1 MLMSNNQ
8 DPCAQ
13 PALLH
18 PDQAIEQLLAQ
29 VEATQDTE
37 LVSLTQAIDRV
48 LGEDLASSIDLPPFD
63 NSAMDGYAFRFA
75 DLTASQDKTTLTLVG
90 SSFAGHPFSGQVPP
104 NSCIRIMTG
113 APVPVGFDSVQMQE
127 KAQADQNQITIE
139 HPHRLGANVRCRGEE
154 LLAGTKVLHRGVII
168 RAAEMGVLATIGIS
182 HVRVTRKL
190 KVAFFSTG
198 DELRPVGSELALGQI
213 YDSNRY
219 SIQGL
224 LSKSH
229 VEWIDLGV
237 IADNKEAIRGAFRE
251 AASQADM
258 VLTSGGVS
266 VGEADFIKQILSEE
280 GHITFWKLAIK
291 PGKPFAFGKVGNA
304 VFCGLPGNPVSS
316 MVTFYK
322 LVLPILHKMQGLKPV
337 TPLFCQARLLTDIRK
352 HPGRVE
358 YQRAILSRNELG
370 ELEVAITGG
379 QGSGMLT
386 SMSLANCFVI
396 LEQDQGDTAQ
406 GTQVTIE
413 PFNHVLC

>member
-1 MLMSNNQ
+1 MSSNQ

-13 PALLH
+13 PTLLH

-37 LVSLTQAIDRV
+37 LVTLTQAIDRV
-48 LGEDLASSIDLPPFD
+48 LAEDLASSIDLPPFD
-63 NSAMDGYAFRFA
+63 NSAMDGYAFRFT
-75 DLTASQDKTTLTLVG
+75 DLAASQDKTTLTLVG
-90 SSFAGHPFSGQVPP
+90 SSFAGHPFDGQVSP

-113 APVPVGFDSVQMQE
+113 APVPVGFDTVQMQE
-127 KAQADQNQITIE
+127 KVQADDNQITIE
-139 HPHRLGANVRCRGEE
+139 HPHRLGTNVRRRGEE
-154 LLAGTKVLHRGVII
+154 LLAGTKVLHKGITI

-182 HVRVTRKL
+182 QVRVARKL

-198 DELRPVGSELALGQI
+198 DELRPVGSELAPGQI

-237 IADNKEAIRGAFRE
+237 IADNKEAIRGAFKE
-251 AASQADM
+251 AASKADM

-266 VGEADFIKQILSEE
+266 VGEADFTKQILSEE
-280 GHITFWKLAIK
+280 GQITFWKLAIK
-291 PGKPFAFGKVGNA
+291 PGKPFAFGKIDNA
-304 VFCGLPGNPVSS
+304 IFCGLPGNPVSS

-337 TPLFCQARLLTDIRK
+337 KPLFCQAKLLTDIRK

-358 YQRAILSRNELG
+358 YQRGILSRNEAG

-396 LEQDQGDTAQ
+396 LDQFQGDTPT
-406 GTQVTIE
+406 GTQVTVE
-413 PFNHVLC
+413 PFNNVLC

>member
-1 MLMSNNQ
+1 MSSNQ

-13 PALLH
+13 PTLLH

-37 LVSLTQAIDRV
+37 MVTLTQAIDRV
-48 LGEDLASSIDLPPFD
+48 LAEDLSSSIDLPPFD
-63 NSAMDGYAFRFA
+63 NSSMDGYAFRFA
-75 DLTASQDKTTLTLVG
+75 DLTASQDKTTFTLLG
-90 SSFAGHPFSGQVPP
+90 SSFAGHPFSGKVLP

-113 APVPVGFDSVQMQE
+113 APIPPGFDTVQMQE
-127 KAQADQNQITIE
+127 KTQANQNQISIE

-182 HVRVTRKL
+182 QVRVTRKL

-198 DELRPVGSELALGQI
+198 DELRPVGSELAPGQI

-224 LSKSH
+224 LSKSN

-237 IADNKEAIRGAFRE
+237 IADNKEAIRGAFKE

-266 VGEADFIKQILSEE
+266 VGDADFTKQILSEE
-280 GHITFWKLAIK
+280 GKITFWKLAIK
-291 PGKPFAFGKVGNA
+291 PGKPFAFGKIDNA
-304 VFCGLPGNPVSS
+304 IFCGLPGNPVSS

-322 LVLPILHKMQGLKPV
+322 LVLPILKKMQGLKPV
-337 TPLFCQARLLTDIRK
+337 TPLFCQAKLLTDIRK

-358 YQRAILSRNELG
+358 YQRGILSRNEAG

-396 LEQDQGDTAQ
+396 LDQFQGDTSK
-406 GTQVTIE
+406 GVQVTVE
-413 PFNHVLC
+413 PFNNVLC

>member
-1 MLMSNNQ
+1 MSSSQ

-37 LVSLTQAIDRV
+37 LVTLTQAIDRV
-48 LGEDLASSIDLPPFD
+48 LAEDLASSIDLPPFD
-63 NSAMDGYAFRFA
+63 NSAMDGYAFRFT
-75 DLTASQDKTTLTLVG
+75 DLAASQDKTTLTLVG
-90 SSFAGHPFSGQVPP
+90 SSFAGHPFDGQVSP

-113 APVPVGFDSVQMQE
+113 APVPVGFDTVQMQE
-127 KAQADQNQITIE
+127 KVQADDNQITIE
-139 HPHRLGANVRCRGEE
+139 HPHRLGANVRLCGEE
-154 LLAGTKVLHRGVII
+154 LLAGTKVLHKGITI
-168 RAAEMGVLATIGIS
+168 RAAEMGVLATIGINQ
-182 HVRVTRKL
+182 VRVTRKL

-198 DELRPVGSELALGQI
+198 DELRPVGSELAPGQI

-237 IADNKEAIRGAFRE
+237 IADNKEAIRGAFKE
-251 AASQADM
+251 AASKADM

-266 VGEADFIKQILSEE
+266 VGEADFTKQILSEE
-280 GHITFWKLAIK
+280 GQITFWKLAIK
-291 PGKPFAFGKVGNA
+291 PGKPFAFGKIDNA
-304 VFCGLPGNPVSS
+304 IFCGLPGNPVSS

-322 LVLPILHKMQGLKPV
+322 LVLPILNKMQGLKPIK
-337 TPLFCQARLLTDIRK
+337 PLFCQAKLLTDIRK

-358 YQRAILSRNELG
+358 YQRGILSRNEAG

-396 LEQDQGDTAQ
+396 LDQFQGDTPT
-406 GTQVTIE
+406 GTQVTVE
-413 PFNHVLC
+413 PFNNVLC

>member
-1 MLMSNNQ
+1 MSSNQ

-13 PALLH
+13 PTLLH

-37 LVSLTQAIDRV
+37 LVTLTQAIDRV
-48 LGEDLASSIDLPPFD
+48 LAEDLASSIDLPPFD
-63 NSAMDGYAFRFA
+63 NSAMDGYAFRFT
-75 DLTASQDKTTLTLVG
+75 DLAASQDKTTLTLVG
-90 SSFAGHPFSGQVPP
+90 SSFAGHPFDGQVSP

-113 APVPVGFDSVQMQE
+113 APVPVGFDTVQMQE
-127 KAQADQNQITIE
+127 KVQADDNQITIE
-139 HPHRLGANVRCRGEE
+139 HPHRLGANVRRRGEE
-154 LLAGTKVLHRGVII
+154 LLAGTKVLHKGITI

-182 HVRVTRKL
+182 QVRVTRKL

-198 DELRPVGSELALGQI
+198 DELRPVGSELAPGQI

-229 VEWIDLGV
+229 VDWVDLGV
-237 IADNKEAIRGAFRE
+237 IADNKEAIRGAFKE
-251 AASQADM
+251 AASKADM

-266 VGEADFIKQILSEE
+266 VGEADFTKQILSEE
-280 GHITFWKLAIK
+280 GQITFWKLAIK
-291 PGKPFAFGKVGNA
+291 PGKPFAFGKIDNA
-304 VFCGLPGNPVSS
+304 IFCGLPGNPVSS

-322 LVLPILHKMQGLKPV
+322 LVLPIINKMQGLKLIK
-337 TPLFCQARLLTDIRK
+337 PLFCQAKLLTDIRK

-358 YQRAILSRNELG
+358 YQRGILSRNEAG

-396 LEQDQGDTAQ
+396 LDQFQGDTPT
-406 GTQVTIE
+406 GTQVTVE
-413 PFNHVLC
+413 PFNNVLC

>member
-1 MLMSNNQ
+1 MSSNQ

-13 PALLH
+13 PTLLH

-37 LVSLTQAIDRV
+37 LVTLTQAIDRV
-48 LGEDLASSIDLPPFD
+48 LAEDLASSIDLPPFD
-63 NSAMDGYAFRFA
+63 NSAMDGYAFRFT
-75 DLTASQDKTTLTLVG
+75 DLAASQDKTTLTLVG
-90 SSFAGHPFSGQVPP
+90 SSFAGHPFDGQVSP

-113 APVPVGFDSVQMQE
+113 APVPVGFDTVQMQE
-127 KAQADQNQITIE
+127 KVQADDNQITIE
-139 HPHRLGANVRCRGEE
+139 HPHRLGANVRRRGEE
-154 LLAGTKVLHRGVII
+154 LLAGTKVLHKGITI

-182 HVRVTRKL
+182 QVRVTRKL

-198 DELRPVGSELALGQI
+198 DELRPVGSELAPGQI

-237 IADNKEAIRGAFRE
+237 IADNKEAIRGAFKE
-251 AASQADM
+251 AASKADM

-266 VGEADFIKQILSEE
+266 VGEADFTKQILSEE
-280 GHITFWKLAIK
+280 GQITFWKLAIK
-291 PGKPFAFGKVGNA
+291 PGKPFAFGKIDDA
-304 VFCGLPGNPVSS
+304 IFCGLPGNPVSS

-337 TPLFCQARLLTDIRK
+337 KPLFCQAKLLTDIRK
-352 HPGRVE
+352 YPGRVE
-358 YQRAILSRNELG
+358 YQRGILSRNELG

-396 LEQDQGDTAQ
+396 LDQFQGDTPTGA
-406 GTQVTIE
+406 QVTVE
-413 PFNHVLC
+413 PFNNVLC

>member
-1 MLMSNNQ
+1 MSSNQ

-13 PALLH
+13 PTLLH

-37 LVSLTQAIDRV
+37 LVTLTQAIDRV
-48 LGEDLASSIDLPPFD
+48 LAEDLASSIDLPPFD
-63 NSAMDGYAFRFA
+63 NSAMDGYAFRFT
-75 DLTASQDKTTLTLVG
+75 DLAASQDKTTLTLVG
-90 SSFAGHPFSGQVPP
+90 SSFAGHPFDGQVSP

-113 APVPVGFDSVQMQE
+113 APVPVGFDTVQMQE
-127 KAQADQNQITIE
+127 KVQADDNQITIE
-139 HPHRLGANVRCRGEE
+139 HPHRLGANVRRRGEE
-154 LLAGTKVLHRGVII
+154 LLAGTKVLHKGITI

-182 HVRVTRKL
+182 QVRVTRKL

-198 DELRPVGSELALGQI
+198 DELRPVGSELAPGQI

-229 VEWIDLGV
+229 VDWVDLGV
-237 IADNKEAIRGAFRE
+237 IADNKEAIRGAFKE
-251 AASQADM
+251 AASKADM

-266 VGEADFIKQILSEE
+266 VGEADFTKQILSEE
-280 GHITFWKLAIK
+280 GQITFWKLAIK
-291 PGKPFAFGKVGNA
+291 PGKPFAFGKIDNA
-304 VFCGLPGNPVSS
+304 IFCGLPGNPVSS

-337 TPLFCQARLLTDIRK
+337 KPLFCQAKLLTDIRK
-352 HPGRVE
+352 YPGRVE
-358 YQRAILSRNELG
+358 YQRGILSRNKLG

-396 LEQDQGDTAQ
+396 LDQFQGDTPTGA
-406 GTQVTIE
+406 QVTVE
-413 PFNHVLC
+413 PFNNVLC

>member
-1 MLMSNNQ
+1 MSNTQ
-8 DPCAQ
+8 DHCAQ

-29 VEATQDTE
+29 VEATQDTDI
-37 LVSLTQAIDRV
+37 VALTQAIDRV
-48 LGEDLASSIDLPPFD
+48 LAEDLASSIDLPPFD
-63 NSAMDGYAFRFA
+63 NSSMDGYAFRFA
-75 DLTASQDKTTLTLVG
+75 DLATSQDKTTFTLVG
-90 SSFAGHPFSGQVPP
+90 SSFAGHTFNGQAVP

-113 APVPVGFDSVQMQE
+113 APLPSGFDTVQMQE
-127 KAQADQNQITIE
+127 KAQVIDENHISIE
-139 HPHRLGANVRCRGEE
+139 HPHRLGANVRKRGEE
-154 LLAGTKVLHRGVII
+154 LLAGTKVLHRGIII

-182 HVRVTRKL
+182 QVKVTRKL

-237 IADNKEAIRGAFRE
+237 IADDKEAIRGAFRE
-251 AASQADM
+251 AADQADM

-266 VGEADFIKQILSEE
+266 VGDADYTKQILSEE
-280 GHITFWKLAIK
+280 GQITFWKLAIK
-291 PGKPFAFGKVGNA
+291 PGKPFAFGKIGNA
-304 VFCGLPGNPVSS
+304 IFCGLPGNPVSS

-322 LVLPILHKMQGLKPV
+322 LVLPILNKMQGLKPV
-337 TPLFCQARLLTDIRK
+337 TPLSCQARLLSDIHK
-352 HPGRVE
+352 YPGRVE
-358 YQRAILSRNELG
+358 YQRGILSRNEAG
-370 ELEVAITGG
+370 ELEVAITGS

-396 LEQDQGDTAQ
+396 LDQAQ
-406 GTQVTIE
+406 GNTPKGTQVTVE
-413 PFNHVLC
+413 PFNNVLC

>member
-1 MLMSNNQ
+1 MSSNQ

-13 PALLH
+13 PTLLH

-37 LVSLTQAIDRV
+37 LVTLTQAIDRV
-48 LGEDLASSIDLPPFD
+48 LAEDLASSIDLPPFD
-63 NSAMDGYAFRFA
+63 NSAMDGYAFRFT
-75 DLTASQDKTTLTLVG
+75 DLAASQDKTTLTLVG
-90 SSFAGHPFSGQVPP
+90 SSFAGHPFDGQVSP

-113 APVPVGFDSVQMQE
+113 APVPVGFDTVQMQE
-127 KAQADQNQITIE
+127 KVQADDNQITIE
-139 HPHRLGANVRCRGEE
+139 HPHRLGANVRRRGEE
-154 LLAGTKVLHRGVII
+154 LLAGTKVLHKGITI

-182 HVRVTRKL
+182 QVRVTRKL

-198 DELRPVGSELALGQI
+198 DELRPVGSELAPGQI

-237 IADNKEAIRGAFRE
+237 IADNKEAIRGAFKE
-251 AASQADM
+251 AASKADM

-266 VGEADFIKQILSEE
+266 VGEADFTKQILSEE
-280 GHITFWKLAIK
+280 GQITFWKLAIK
-291 PGKPFAFGKVGNA
+291 PGKPFAFGKIDDA
-304 VFCGLPGNPVSS
+304 IFCGLPGNPVSS

-337 TPLFCQARLLTDIRK
+337 KPLFCQAKLLTDIRK
-352 HPGRVE
+352 YPGRVE
-358 YQRAILSRNELG
+358 YQRGILSRNKLG

-396 LEQDQGDTAQ
+396 LDQFQGDTPTGA
-406 GTQVTIE
+406 QVTVE
-413 PFNHVLC
+413 PFNNVLC

>member
-1 MLMSNNQ
+1 MSNNQ

-37 LVSLTQAIDRV
+37 MVTLTQAIDRV
-48 LGEDLASSIDLPPFD
+48 LAEDLASSIDLPPFD

-75 DLTASQDKTTLTLVG
+75 DLAASQEQTTLTLIG
-90 SSFAGHPFSGQVPP
+90 SSFAGHPFDGKVTP

-127 KAQADQNQITIE
+127 KAQADLDQITIE

-154 LLAGTKVLHRGVII
+154 LLAGTKVLHRGIII

-182 HVRVTRKL
+182 QVRVTRKL

-198 DELRPVGSELALGQI
+198 DELRPVGSELAPGQI

-224 LSKSH
+224 LSKSN

-237 IADNKEAIRGAFRE
+237 ITDNKEAIRGAFKE
-251 AASQADM
+251 AASKADM

-266 VGEADFIKQILSEE
+266 VGDADFIKQILSEE
-280 GHITFWKLAIK
+280 GQITFWKLAIK
-291 PGKPFAFGKVGNA
+291 PGKPFAFGKIDNA
-304 VFCGLPGNPVSS
+304 IFCGLPGNPVSS

-322 LVLPILHKMQGLKPV
+322 LVLPILKKMQGLNPV
-337 TPLFCQARLLTDIRK
+337 TPLFCQAKLLTDIRK
-352 HPGRVE
+352 HLGRVE
-358 YQRAILSRNELG
+358 YQRGILSRNKAG

-396 LEQDQGDTAQ
+396 LDQFQSDTPKGA
-406 GTQVTIE
+406 QVTVE
-413 PFNHVLC
+413 PFNNVLC

>member
-1 MLMSNNQ
+1 MSSNQ

-13 PALLH
+13 PTLLH

-37 LVSLTQAIDRV
+37 LVTLTQAIDRV
-48 LGEDLASSIDLPPFD
+48 LAEDLASSIDLPPFD
-63 NSAMDGYAFRFA
+63 NSAMDGYAFRFT
-75 DLTASQDKTTLTLVG
+75 DLAASQDKTTLTLVG
-90 SSFAGHPFSGQVPP
+90 SSFAGHPFDGQVSP

-113 APVPVGFDSVQMQE
+113 APVPVGFDTVQMQE
-127 KAQADQNQITIE
+127 KVQADDNQITIE
-139 HPHRLGANVRCRGEE
+139 HPHRLGANVRRRGEE
-154 LLAGTKVLHRGVII
+154 LLAGTKVLHKGITI

-182 HVRVTRKL
+182 QVRVTRKL

-198 DELRPVGSELALGQI
+198 DELRPVGSELAPGQI

-229 VEWIDLGV
+229 VDWVDLGV
-237 IADNKEAIRGAFRE
+237 IADNKEAIRGAFKE
-251 AASQADM
+251 AASKADM

-266 VGEADFIKQILSEE
+266 VGEADFTKQILSEE
-280 GHITFWKLAIK
+280 GQITFWKLAIK
-291 PGKPFAFGKVGNA
+291 PGKPFAFGKIDDA
-304 VFCGLPGNPVSS
+304 IFCGLPGNPVSS

-337 TPLFCQARLLTDIRK
+337 KPLFCQARLLTDIRK
-352 HPGRVE
+352 YPGRVE
-358 YQRAILSRNELG
+358 YQRGILSRNELG

-396 LEQDQGDTAQ
+396 LDQFQGDTPTGA
-406 GTQVTIE
+406 QVTVE
-413 PFNHVLC
+413 PFNNVLC

>member
-1 MLMSNNQ
+1 MSSNQ

-13 PALLH
+13 PTLLH

-37 LVSLTQAIDRV
+37 LVTLTQAIDRV
-48 LGEDLASSIDLPPFD
+48 LAEDLASSIDLPPFD
-63 NSAMDGYAFRFA
+63 NSAMDGYAFRFT
-75 DLTASQDKTTLTLVG
+75 DLAASQDKTTLTLVG
-90 SSFAGHPFSGQVPP
+90 SSFAGHPFDGQVSP

-113 APVPVGFDSVQMQE
+113 APVPVGFDTVQMQE
-127 KAQADQNQITIE
+127 KVQADDNQITIE
-139 HPHRLGANVRCRGEE
+139 HPHRLGANVRRRGEE
-154 LLAGTKVLHRGVII
+154 LLAGTKVLHKGITI
-168 RAAEMGVLATIGIS
+168 RAAEMGVLATIGINQ
-182 HVRVTRKL
+182 VRVTRKL

-198 DELRPVGSELALGQI
+198 DELRPVGSELAPGQI

-229 VEWIDLGV
+229 VDWVDLGV
-237 IADNKEAIRGAFRE
+237 IADNKEAIRGAFKE
-251 AASQADM
+251 AASKADM

-266 VGEADFIKQILSEE
+266 VGEADFTKQILSEE
-280 GHITFWKLAIK
+280 GQITFWKLAIK
-291 PGKPFAFGKVGNA
+291 PGKPFAFGKIDNA
-304 VFCGLPGNPVSS
+304 IFCGLPGNPVSS

-337 TPLFCQARLLTDIRK
+337 KPLFCQAKLLTDIRK
-352 HPGRVE
+352 YPGRVE
-358 YQRAILSRNELG
+358 YQRGILSRNELG

-396 LEQDQGDTAQ
+396 LDQFQGDTPT
-406 GTQVTIE
+406 GTQVTVE
-413 PFNHVLC
+413 PFNNVLC

>member
-1 MLMSNNQ
+1 MSSNQ

-13 PALLH
+13 PTLLH

-37 LVSLTQAIDRV
+37 LVTLTQAIDRV
-48 LGEDLASSIDLPPFD
+48 LAEDLASSIDLPPFD
-63 NSAMDGYAFRFA
+63 NSAMDGYAFRFT
-75 DLTASQDKTTLTLVG
+75 DLAASQDKTTLTLVG
-90 SSFAGHPFSGQVPP
+90 SSFAGHPFDGQVSP

-113 APVPVGFDSVQMQE
+113 APVPVGFDTVQMQE
-127 KAQADQNQITIE
+127 KVQADDNQITIE
-139 HPHRLGANVRCRGEE
+139 HPHRLGANVRRRGEE
-154 LLAGTKVLHRGVII
+154 LLAGAKVLHKGITI

-182 HVRVTRKL
+182 QVRVTRKL

-198 DELRPVGSELALGQI
+198 DELRPVGSELAPGQI

-229 VEWIDLGV
+229 VDWVDLGV
-237 IADNKEAIRGAFRE
+237 IADNKEAIRGAFKE
-251 AASQADM
+251 AASKADM

-266 VGEADFIKQILSEE
+266 VGEADFTKQILSEE
-280 GHITFWKLAIK
+280 GQITFWKLAIK
-291 PGKPFAFGKVGNA
+291 PGKPFAFGKIDNA
-304 VFCGLPGNPVSS
+304 IFCGLPGNPVSS

-337 TPLFCQARLLTDIRK
+337 KPLFCQAKLLTDIRK
-352 HPGRVE
+352 YPGRVE
-358 YQRAILSRNELG
+358 YQRGILSRNELG

-396 LEQDQGDTAQ
+396 LDQFQGDTPTGA
-406 GTQVTIE
+406 QVTVE
-413 PFNHVLC
+413 PFNNVLC